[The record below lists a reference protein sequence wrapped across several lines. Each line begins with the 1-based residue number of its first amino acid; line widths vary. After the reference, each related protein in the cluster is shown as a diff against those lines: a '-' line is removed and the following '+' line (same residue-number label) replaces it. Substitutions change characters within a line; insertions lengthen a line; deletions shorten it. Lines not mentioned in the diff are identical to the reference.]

1 MRGSLLL
8 LFALAACA
16 DEPSFDEQFEKQS
29 AEIEAEAKKLE
40 SDLKAQ
46 IELVPDA
53 NEAEKVKAPGEKAVE

>member
-1 MRGSLLL
+1 MRGVVLLL
-8 LFALAACA
+8 LSLAACA

-46 IELVPDA
+46 IDLVPEA
-53 NEAEKVKAPGEKAVE
+53 AEAEKSEAPPKEVAE